1 MISLKDIS
9 KEFDNGVEINHVLKS
24 INFDIL
30 EGQFVTVIGGNGAG
44 KSTLFNIINGNL
56 QPTSGAIFFDGVD
69 IVKKSHSTRAAL
81 ISRVYQDPNYGV
93 CPELTV
99 AENMALANAR
109 GDWRWLRWA
118 IRKKDIAFFE
128 EKLSEFDLGLERMLR
143 KKASLLSGGQRQ
155 VLTLLMA
162 TLQKPRLL
170 LLDEHTAALDPRIA
184 KQVMGITKNLVEKQK
199 ITTIMISHNMSD
211 AIAYG
216 DRLIML
222 NGGEIIMD
230 VSGEE
235 KSRLTPADLI
245 TKFEVQNVEL

>member
-1 MISLKDIS
+1 MISLKNIS
-9 KEFDNGVEINHVLKS
+9 QEFDNGMGVNHVLNS
-24 INFDIL
+24 INLDIP

-56 QPTSGAIFFDGVD
+56 FPTSGAIFFDGKD
-69 IVKKSHSTRAAL
+69 IVRTSHSTRAAL
-81 ISRVYQDPNYGV
+81 IARVYQDPNFGV

-109 GDWRWLRWA
+109 GSWRWFRWA
-118 IRKKDIAFFE
+118 IRKKDIGYFE
-128 EKLSEFDLGLERMLR
+128 TKLAEFELGLETMLH

-155 VLTLLMA
+155 VITLLMA
-162 TLQKPRLL
+162 TLQKPKLL

-184 KQVMGITKNLVEKQK
+184 KQVMEITKNLVCEQK

-211 AIAYG
+211 AINYG

-222 NGGEIIMD
+222 NSGQIVLD
-230 VSGEE
+230 VVGEE
-235 KSRLTPADLI
+235 KQSLTPGDLI
-245 TKFEVQNVEL
+245 SSLINTIQK